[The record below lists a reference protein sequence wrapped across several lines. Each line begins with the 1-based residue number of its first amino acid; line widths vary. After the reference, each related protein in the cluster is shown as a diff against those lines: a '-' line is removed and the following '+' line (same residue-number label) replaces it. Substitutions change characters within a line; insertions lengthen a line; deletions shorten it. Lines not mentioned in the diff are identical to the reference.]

1 MATVRPK
8 RNVLILKGDLSPD
21 LILGLLDTLCLKIKQ
36 RKKLKCAP
44 QPWHLFS
51 FICASG
57 RYSRF
62 TWNARNA
69 DEAPNDIR
77 TYKQKTSLLS
87 LVEASLHV
95 EVYAP
100 AKHPGAVDVHP
111 MFALHN
117 LFQEAKTRIDLHN
130 DRYVS
135 IRVRPQ
141 DSREEISEVKTLKD
155 MIGPHFAVVVDP
167 SEPIHVQLKK
177 NPTLE
182 AAASYLSEWLAE
194 DNQQG
199 NQKFCAAPM
208 GKQEESDDPISVV

>member
-57 RYSRF
+57 RYS
-62 TWNARNA
+62 
-69 DEAPNDIR
+69 
-77 TYKQKTSLLS
+77 SLLAIC
-87 LVEASLHV
+87 LG
-95 EVYAP
+95 P
-100 AKHPGAVDVHP
+100 ARQST
-111 MFALHN
+111 
-117 LFQEAKTRIDLHN
+117 QECHLHN